1 MDLDDIVEEIPVTK
15 DDFVKMSDVVPVSD
29 PNIFSDTQ
37 RYAQAQALAQRVQA
51 NPQLYNQLA
60 VEKRILQTMKI
71 PNIQDVLPDP
81 SKVEDM
87 NPALENVSM
96 TLGKPVGAF
105 PSQDHLAHIQTHL
118 DFATNPVL
126 GGSPI
131 MNMAFLPPVINHI
144 KEHLSFW
151 YLDQMN
157 KSTQVDMLLVQKT
170 SIADQS
176 KIASASVNL
185 KTSSQQQLADLMK
198 DLVSLQE
205 VVQKMQQDQKQQQIP
220 MDPNAK
226 ALVDAQM
233 AETQRKAEQDKVK
246 AQMDAQKAQADAEAE
261 NKKLMNDQQLEAARL
276 QTQVAISSASNISQ
290 ERIKGMQIELDTAKL
305 DAERQRIMVEE
316 EQMLHNMLNPQP
328 EPKEKK

>member
-1 MDLDDIVEEIPVTK
+1 
-15 DDFVKMSDVVPVSD
+15 
-29 PNIFSDTQ
+29 
-37 RYAQAQALAQRVQA
+37 
-51 NPQLYNQLA
+51 
-60 VEKRILQTMKI
+60 
-71 PNIQDVLPDP
+71 
-81 SKVEDM
+81 
-87 NPALENVSM
+87 
-96 TLGKPVGAF
+96 
-105 PSQDHLAHIQTHL
+105 
-118 DFATNPVL
+118 
-126 GGSPI
+126 
-131 MNMAFLPPVINHI
+131 
-144 KEHLSFW
+144 
-151 YLDQMN
+151 
-157 KSTQVDMLLVQKT
+157 MLLVQKI

-198 DLVSLQE
+198 DLVSLQQ

-246 AQMDAQKAQADAEAE
+246 AQMDAQKAQADAAAE
-261 NKKLMNDQQLEAARL
+261 NKKLMTDQQMEAARL
-276 QTQVAISSASNISQ
+276 QTQVAISSASNVSQ